1 MEGTKNAYWEMFWW
15 AEKKLSQYP
24 PAAEMREN
32 ECQERSKH
40 AIQASLKILHSNTV
54 NVMINRGVTV
64 EWFYLCGFCYEE
76 KKILYYVQGKE
87 AVAVYWVT
95 AITIHWIDFLKC
107 LHAACSLFSL
117 TSCSSLFNT
126 EKSNPFLLNVWK

>member
-1 MEGTKNAYWEMFWW
+1 MFWW

-54 NVMINRGVTV
+54 TVMFNRGVTV
-64 EWFYLCGFCYEE
+64 EWFYLCRLRYEE
-76 KKILYYVQGKE
+76 KKYYMCRVRRLWRFIE
-87 AVAVYWVT
+87 
-95 AITIHWIDFLKC
+95 
-107 LHAACSLFSL
+107 SLR
-117 TSCSSLFNT
+117 
-126 EKSNPFLLNVWK
+126 